1 MSTPENAPR
10 IAATEDEFRQAL
22 DEVYTN
28 IAAAAARAERDPQD
42 VRLLPVS
49 KTVPAERLR
58 IAHAAGVTQFGE
70 NTVQEAQDK
79 AQAMADLDA
88 HWVIIGPLQS
98 NKTRDVAQFAHEF
111 QALDRIRIARR
122 LNTQLQEHGRTLDVY
137 VQVNVSGEET
147 KSGLT
152 PGEVEE
158 FLEQLLE
165 FRELN
170 VKGLMTMAVHTS
182 DEDVIR
188 QNFSVLRRLR
198 NDLRERRP
206 ELIGEGGLSMG
217 MTNDYQIAIEEGATV
232 IRVGTAIFGERN
244 YSN

>member
-79 AQAMADLDA
+79 AQDMADPDA
-88 HWVIIGPLQS
+88 HWV
-98 NKTRDVAQFAHEF
+98 F
-111 QALDRIRIARR
+111 
-122 LNTQLQEHGRTLDVY
+122 
-137 VQVNVSGEET
+137 
-147 KSGLT
+147 
-152 PGEVEE
+152 
-158 FLEQLLE
+158 
-165 FRELN
+165 
-170 VKGLMTMAVHTS
+170 
-182 DEDVIR
+182 
-188 QNFSVLRRLR
+188 
-198 NDLRERRP
+198 
-206 ELIGEGGLSMG
+206 
-217 MTNDYQIAIEEGATV
+217 IEP
-232 IRVGTAIFGERN
+232 
-244 YSN
+244 YH

>member
-10 IAATEDEFRQAL
+10 IAATEEEFRQAL
-22 DEVYTN
+22 DEVHTN

-49 KTVPAERLR
+49 KTVPVERLR
-58 IAHAAGVTQFGE
+58 IAYAAGVTQFGE

-88 HWVIIGPLQS
+88 HWAIIGPLQS

-122 LNTQLQEHGRTLDVY
+122 LNTQLQEHDRTLDVY

-147 KSGLT
+147 KSGLA

-165 FRELN
+165 FRALH
-170 VKGLMTMAVHTS
+170 VKGLMTMAVHTN

-232 IRVGTAIFGERN
+232 VRVGTAIFGERN
-244 YSN
+244 YPN

>member
-98 NKTRDVAQFAHEF
+98 N
-111 QALDRIRIARR
+111 
-122 LNTQLQEHGRTLDVY
+122 RTP
-137 VQVNVSGEET
+137 T
-147 KSGLT
+147 
-152 PGEVEE
+152 
-158 FLEQLLE
+158 
-165 FRELN
+165 
-170 VKGLMTMAVHTS
+170 
-182 DEDVIR
+182 
-188 QNFSVLRRLR
+188 LRRSAM
-198 NDLRERRP
+198 ESRP
-206 ELIGEGGLSMG
+206 
-217 MTNDYQIAIEEGATV
+217 
-232 IRVGTAIFGERN
+232 
-244 YSN
+244 